1 MVFGKEHDDS
11 LEPYLPNKL
20 ENHQE
25 TARALIQWVS
35 GGGGGEGGQA
45 SAFYT
50 NAPGVS
56 DAGGL
61 RTAVRKRLP

>member
-25 TARALIQWVS
+25 TAHAMIQWVS
-35 GGGGGEGGQA
+35 GGGDPRHLHFKQMLQEYLMRVA
-45 SAFYT
+45 
-50 NAPGVS
+50 
-56 DAGGL
+56 
-61 RTAVRKRLP
+61 